1 MWETETT
8 WFFFRRYLYV
18 YHTKLVR
25 RCHCGSSSSSSDGRC
40 CLPPSLASYL
50 SAAALL
56 LSSAPYLA
64 LASNGGEGAHPQF
77 ASCMQ
82 DTIPESEGSSEKH
95 LFLFLYLV
103 ILGNS
108 VVVDVFF
115 FCRIISFMRH
125 NAVCRK
131 KNRVRKR
138 KKKYISK
145 FHR

>member
-1 MWETETT
+1 MGKLKQLG
-8 WFFFRRYLYV
+8 FYFRRYLYV

-25 RCHCGSSSSSSDGRC
+25 RCHCGSSSLSSSDGRC

-108 VVVDVFF
+108 VVVDVVLFS
-115 FCRIISFMRH
+115 RIISFMRH
-125 NAVCRK
+125 NAVGSLRI
-131 KNRVRKR
+131 KNK
-138 KKKYISK
+138 
-145 FHR
+145 